1 MLIKC
6 PYCGERPSEEFTY
19 LGDARPKRPTSVE
32 PETMEEWYD
41 YVYLRDNIKGRMHEN
56 WHHSGG
62 CRTWLVVDRDTA
74 SHENFGVTTASD
86 YARKGKI

>member
-1 MLIKC
+1 MIIKC

-19 LGDARPKRPTSVE
+19 RGDARPKRPETVE
-32 PETMEEWYD
+32 AEVSDEWFD
-41 YVYLRDNIKGRMHEN
+41 YVYLRDNVKGRMHEQ

-62 CRTWLVVDRDTA
+62 CRAWLVLERDTG
-74 SHENFGVTTASD
+74 SHEIFGVTTAPE